1 MNKAPEQRISI
12 KPIDLLILAVKA
24 SGGYKYRAMMQMQD
38 GQELDSFIANAEARL
53 RFIAHSLEVA
63 EAMLRE
69 PPPSMWHSRWE
80 EYQERLAEL
89 RTRHQAVAKSRDGPA
104 ASLGVAKG
112 NRTNEL
118 PESADEPGG
127 NIPA

>member
-1 MNKAPEQRISI
+1 MSKASEQRISI

-24 SGGYKYRAMMQMQD
+24 SGGYRYRAMIHLQE
-38 GQELDSFIANAEARL
+38 GQEFNTVAAAAEERL
-53 RFIAHSLEVA
+53 RRMASCLEVA
-63 EAMLRE
+63 ETMLRE

-89 RTRHQAVAKSRDGPA
+89 RTRHQAVAKPRDGPA